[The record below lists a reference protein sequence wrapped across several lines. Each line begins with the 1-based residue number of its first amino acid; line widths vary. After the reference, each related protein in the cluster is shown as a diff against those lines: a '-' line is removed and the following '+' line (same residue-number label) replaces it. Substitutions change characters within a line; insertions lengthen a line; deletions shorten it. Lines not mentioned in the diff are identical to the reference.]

1 MHFVGFELLQM
12 QALSLAHCIH
22 GNRYI
27 AGCPTPCFANAVQDM
42 FQRPEAAHICRA
54 VKCACLLQAKRKL
67 VDVSQQRDQLQ
78 GSIEELQQ
86 KYNQKCQ

>member
-1 MHFVGFELLQM
+1 MPADQVQAARQPSLLILLG
-12 QALSLAHCIH
+12 AFLSS
-22 GNRYI
+22 
-27 AGCPTPCFANAVQDM
+27 
-42 FQRPEAAHICRA
+42 QRQIRA